1 MTQDRE
7 LKQKVVAELERDPA
21 VDASAI
27 GVAVQ
32 DGVVTVSGVVATFGE
47 KSAVAAAV
55 YRVVGVRAVAFELE
69 VSLAIPHRRGD
80 SEIATSAEHALR
92 SNTLVP
98 ADAVRATVEMGRV
111 TLDGQVPWEFQRR
124 AAERAVATL
133 MGVVE
138 VRNEITVQTS
148 GQVANV
154 AQHIEEALA
163 RQASREAARIHI
175 DVEGT
180 TVKLTGLV
188 NSWHDCDLAEA
199 AAREAPGIEKVINE
213 LLSV

>member
-1 MTQDRE
+1 MTHDRE
-7 LKQKVVAELERDPA
+7 LKQKVVAELEWDPG

-55 YRVVGVRAVAFELE
+55 NRVAGVRALALELE

-80 SEIATSAEHALR
+80 GEIAASAERAVR
-92 SNTLVP
+92 SNSLVP
-98 ADAVRATVEMGRV
+98 ADAVRATVEMGHV
-111 TLDGQVPWEFQRR
+111 TLHGQVPWEFQRR

-133 MGVVE
+133 MGVVD
-138 VRNEITVQTS
+138 VRNEITLQNS

-154 AQHIEEALA
+154 AQRIEEALA
-163 RQASREAARIHI
+163 RQASREAARIQVA
-175 DVEGT
+175 VEGT

-188 NSWHDCDLAEA
+188 NSWYERDMAEA
-199 AAREAPGIEKVINE
+199 AARAAPGVENVINE